1 METLLG
7 ICLGIGLS
15 AASGFRV
22 FVPLLVMSIAS
33 LSGHLALA
41 QGFQWIGTYPA
52 LIAFS
57 VATCIEVAGYYV
69 PLVGHLLDI
78 LATPSAIAAG
88 IIITASVI
96 TEMSPLMKWALAI
109 IAGGGAAGIVQ
120 GSTVLARGASTATTG
135 GLGNIVVAT
144 FELVG
149 AVVISILAL
158 AAPFVVVGLLIAL
171 LVFIVVKWLRRKPKP
186 LSHCVQPGPIT

>member
-1 METLLG
+1 METVFS

-33 LSGHLALA
+33 LSGHLVLA

-52 LIAFS
+52 LIAFA

-78 LATPSAIAAG
+78 LATPSAVVAG
-88 IIITASVI
+88 IIIAASVI

-120 GSTVLARGASTATTG
+120 GSTVLARGASTATTA
-135 GLGNIVVAT
+135 GLGNLVVAT
-144 FELVG
+144 LELAG
-149 AVVISILAL
+149 AIVISILAL
-158 AAPFVVVGLLIAL
+158 TVPFVVVGLLIAL
-171 LVFIVVKWLRRKPKP
+171 LVPIGLKWLRRKPKS
-186 LSHCVQPGPIT
+186 LSGCAQPTD

>member
-1 METLLG
+1 METVLS

-57 VATCIEVAGYYV
+57 VATCMEVTAYYV

-78 LATPSAIAAG
+78 LATPSAIVAG

-96 TEMSPLMKWALAI
+96 TEMSPLMKWAMAI
-109 IAGGGAAGIVQ
+109 IAGGGVAGIVQ
-120 GSTVLARGASTATTG
+120 GSTVFARGASTATTG
-135 GLGNIVVAT
+135 GFGNLVVAT
-144 FELVG
+144 FELAG
-149 AVVISILAL
+149 AVVTSILAFV
-158 AAPFVVVGLLIAL
+158 APFVVVALFVGLLAI
-171 LVFIVVKWLRRKPKP
+171 IGVKLLRRKPKP
-186 LSHCVQPGPIT
+186 LSGCVQPTD

>member
-1 METLLG
+1 METVFS

-57 VATCIEVAGYYV
+57 VATCMEVAAYYV

-78 LATPSAIAAG
+78 LATPSAIVAG

-96 TEMSPLMKWALAI
+96 TEMSPLMKW
-109 IAGGGAAGIVQ
+109 
-120 GSTVLARGASTATTG
+120 
-135 GLGNIVVAT
+135 
-144 FELVG
+144 
-149 AVVISILAL
+149 
-158 AAPFVVVGLLIAL
+158 
-171 LVFIVVKWLRRKPKP
+171 
-186 LSHCVQPGPIT
+186 

>member
-1 METLLG
+1 METVLS

-33 LSGHLALA
+33 LSGHLTLA

-57 VATCIEVAGYYV
+57 VATCLEVAGYYV
-69 PLVGHLLDI
+69 PLVDHLLDI
-78 LATPSAIAAG
+78 LATPSAIVAG

-96 TEMSPLMKWALAI
+96 TEISPLMKWALAI
-109 IAGGGAAGIVQ
+109 IAGGGVAGIVQ
-120 GSTVLARGASTATTG
+120 GSTVFARGASTATTAG
-135 GLGNIVVAT
+135 FGNFVVAT

-149 AVVISILAL
+149 AVVTSILAL
-158 AAPFVVVGLLIAL
+158 MAPFVAVVLLVGLLVIL
-171 LVFIVVKWLRRKPKP
+171 GIKLLRRKPKS
-186 LSHCVQPGPIT
+186 LSGCA

>member
-1 METLLG
+1 MLS

-22 FVPLLVMSIAS
+22 FVPLLVMSMAS
-33 LSGHLALA
+33 LSGHLSLA

-57 VATCIEVAGYYV
+57 VATCLEVAGYYV
-69 PLVGHLLDI
+69 PLVGHLLDV
-78 LATPSAIAAG
+78 LATPSAIVAG

-120 GSTVLARGASTATTG
+120 GSTVLARGASTAATG
-135 GLGNIVVAT
+135 GFGNVIVAT
-144 FELVG
+144 LELAG
-149 AVVISILAL
+149 AVITSILAL
-158 AAPFVVVGLLIAL
+158 VAPFVLIVL
-171 LVFIVVKWLRRKPKP
+171 LVMLLFIIGIKWLRRKPKP
-186 LSHCVQPGPIT
+186 LSGCVQPTD

>member
-1 METLLG
+1 METALS

-33 LSGHLALA
+33 LSGHLTLA
-41 QGFQWIGTYPA
+41 HHFQWIGTYPA

-57 VATCIEVAGYYV
+57 VATCMEVAAYYM
-69 PLVGHLLDI
+69 PLVGHLLDV
-78 LATPSAIAAG
+78 LATPSAIVAG
-88 IIITASVI
+88 IIITASVV
-96 TEMSPLMKWALAI
+96 TEMSPLMKWSLAI

-120 GSTVLARGASTATTG
+120 GSTVLVRGASTLTTAG
-135 GLGNIVVAT
+135 FGNPIVAT

-149 AVVISILAL
+149 AVVTSILAIVAPIL
-158 AAPFVVVGLLIAL
+158 AVVLLVGLLSI
-171 LVFIVVKWLRRKPKP
+171 IGIKWLRRKPKS
-186 LSHCVQPGPIT
+186 LSGCA